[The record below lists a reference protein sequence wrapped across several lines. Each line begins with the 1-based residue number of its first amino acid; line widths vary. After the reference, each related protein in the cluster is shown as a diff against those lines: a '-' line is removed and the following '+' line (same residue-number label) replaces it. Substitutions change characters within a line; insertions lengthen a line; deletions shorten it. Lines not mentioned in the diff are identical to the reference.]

1 MRPSFES
8 VERRRRLL
16 RMVLFLIILGT
27 LPFYCLGGWL
37 WGTSPDRGAI
47 QTETPTGTWTPIGPN
62 TTVTRTLLPTITPLF
77 SQTALS
83 PLLPT
88 PGQFFPIFPT
98 QPPVF
103 IPTATQP
110 PVIIPTSTIAPTLTF
125 PPTNP
130 PPPTITPLPSATP
143 PPTET
148 PTVLLPPTD
157 TPVSAAAEGTQSV
170 ES

>member
-16 RMVLFLIILGT
+16 RTVLFLIILGT
-27 LPFYCLGGWL
+27 LPFYCLGFWL
-37 WGTSPDRGAI
+37 WGTSPARGAI
-47 QTETPTGTWTPIGPN
+47 QTETPTSTWTRIDSN
-62 TTVTRTLLPTITPLF
+62 TTLPRTLQPTMAPLF
-77 SQTALS
+77 SQTTLS

-88 PGQFFPIFPT
+88 PGQFIPVFPT

-103 IPTATQP
+103 IPTSTQP

-130 PPPTITPLPSATP
+130 
-143 PPTET
+143 
-148 PTVLLPPTD
+148 
-157 TPVSAAAEGTQSV
+157 
-170 ES
+170 